1 MRWRE
6 VLLLACASSFSDAAL
21 ADQKP
26 LIGDSLVTGG
36 NDAKTLPRG
45 KKLHGKFL
53 HITGKVDSE
62 HVLSPLAVY

>member
-26 LIGDSLVTGG
+26 LIGDLLVAGG
-36 NDAKTLPRG
+36 NDAKTLPRD

-53 HITGKVDSE
+53 HITGKIDQE
-62 HVLSPLAVY
+62 HVL